1 MAKTNKGWITLHKK
15 IMDSAVW
22 TDDKRLKAW
31 IHILLNA
38 NFEDREQFYRGKVRT
53 IKRGQFPTSNRALQ
67 EAWGCSTNTV
77 NRILKQFAELGMIE
91 YETPDNMYTL
101 ITVVKYDVYQGRGYS
116 KRDSD
121 GDTERDIDRDTYGDS
136 DEDTDRDTDGV
147 HNNNINN
154 INKYNNY
161 NNKTR
166 TAPRYDPGG
175 YEIEE

>member
-1 MAKTNKGWITLHKK
+1 
-15 IMDSAVW
+15 
-22 TDDKRLKAW
+22 
-31 IHILLNA
+31 
-38 NFEDREQFYRGKVRT
+38 
-53 IKRGQFPTSNRALQ
+53 
-67 EAWGCSTNTV
+67 
-77 NRILKQFAELGMIE
+77 MIE

-101 ITVVKYDVYQGRGYS
+101 ITVVKYDVYQGRGYI

-121 GDTERDIDRDTYGDS
+121 GDTDRDIDRDTYGDS
-136 DEDTDRDTDGV
+136 DEDTDGV